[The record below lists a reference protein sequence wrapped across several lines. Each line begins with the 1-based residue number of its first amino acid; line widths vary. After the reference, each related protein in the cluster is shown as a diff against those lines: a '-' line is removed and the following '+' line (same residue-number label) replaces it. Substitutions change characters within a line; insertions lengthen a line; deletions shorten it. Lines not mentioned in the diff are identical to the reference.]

1 MMKSA
6 GRSESMMG
14 DDCSSWSEVVEK
26 EERIVDDEQM
36 EEIGFVRREPGDEP
50 WKET

>member
-6 GRSESMMG
+6 CRSESMMC

-26 EERIVDDEQM
+26 KEKIVDDEQM
-36 EEIGFVRREPGDEP
+36 EEIGFARREPGDEP
-50 WKET
+50 SKAT

>member
-6 GRSESMMG
+6 CRSESMMG

-26 EERIVDDEQM
+26 KHRIVDDEQM
-36 EEIGFVRREPGDEP
+36 EEIVFPRREPGDEP
-50 WKET
+50 WKAT